1 MPNPENVIGRGN
13 RFTSSNQPRHNG
25 RKPSALKQ
33 LRFDCGVELS
43 REDYQKIIGYLLER
57 TVQELEA
64 IQSSPDTPSFVVSI
78 INALFF
84 DMKTGRIQTL
94 DALLDRLFGK
104 PNQCVKNHAE
114 IELRGSIPIRSW
126 IADRLRESKVEQSR
140 G

>member
-1 MPNPENVIGRGN
+1 
-13 RFTSSNQPRHNG
+13 
-25 RKPSALKQ
+25 KQ

-78 INALFF
+78 INALFY

-126 IADRLRESKVEQSR
+126 IADQLRESKVEQSR